1 MKEMKVGLALGGG
14 GARGLAHIGVV
25 DILHQEGI
33 PIDMIAGTSIGA
45 LVGAVYAQGKDC
57 GVVKD
62 VATSINLTKM
72 MSLAD
77 LALPKTGFIGGKG
90 IIKLLK
96 TVIGGDV
103 KFEDLEIP
111 LALVATDIM
120 SGEEVVIKKGSV
132 LEGIRASISL
142 PGIFTVVKWN
152 NRYLVDGGLV
162 NPVPVSVLKEMGAD
176 FIIAVNAIPDIGER
190 SNKMLKRKKQRSKAP
205 NIFNVLLQSLYIG
218 TYQLAKS
225 SLEGA
230 DIAIS
235 PNVVHLNPADFH
247 RAKEF
252 ITQGE
257 LAAKAAIPD
266 MKRKLS
272 QAQGYDTMTT

>member
-1 MKEMKVGLALGGG
+1 MTKRRVGLALGGG
-14 GARGLAHIGVV
+14 AARGLAHIGVV
-25 DILHQEGI
+25 DVLHQEGI

-57 GVVKD
+57 SVVKEL
-62 VATSINLTKM
+62 ATSINFTKM

-77 LALPKTGFIGGKG
+77 LALPKTGLLGGKG
-90 IIKLLK
+90 IIRLLK
-96 TVIGGDV
+96 TVIGSEV

-111 LALVATDIM
+111 LALVATDIIN
-120 SGEEVVIKKGSV
+120 GEEVVINQGSV
-132 LEGIRASISL
+132 LAGIRASISL

-162 NPVPVSVLKEMGAD
+162 NPVPVSVLKQMGAD
-176 FIIAVNAIPDIGER
+176 FTIAVNAIPDIGDR
-190 SNKMLKRKKQRSKAP
+190 SHKMLKGKKQRLKAP

-218 TYQLAKS
+218 TYHLARS

-235 PNVVHLNPADFH
+235 PQVVHLNPADFH

-252 ITQGE
+252 ILQGE
-257 LAAKAAIPD
+257 LAAKAAIPEI
-266 MKRKLS
+266 KSKLS
-272 QAQGYDTMTT
+272 QAEGYDTMII

>member
-1 MKEMKVGLALGGG
+1 MKVGLALGGG

-25 DILHQEGI
+25 DVLQKEGI
-33 PIDMIAGTSIGA
+33 PIDMIAGTSIGS
-45 LVGAVYAQGKDC
+45 LVGAVCAQGKDS
-57 GVVKD
+57 GVVKEL
-62 VATSINLTKM
+62 ATSINFTKM

-77 LALPKTGFIGGKG
+77 PALPKTGLLGGKRV
-90 IIKLLK
+90 IKLLK
-96 TVIGGDV
+96 TIIGSDT

-111 LALVATDIM
+111 LALLATDIM
-120 SGEEVVIKKGSV
+120 SGEEVVINQGSV
-132 LEGIRASISL
+132 LAGIRASISL

-152 NRYLVDGGLV
+152 DRYLVDGGLV
-162 NPVPVSVLKEMGAD
+162 NPVPVSVLKQMGAD

-190 SNKMLKRKKQRSKAP
+190 SNKMLKGKKQRSKAP
-205 NIFNVLLQSLYIG
+205 NIFNVLLQSLYIS

-235 PNVVHLNPADFH
+235 PQVVHLNPADFH

-252 ITQGE
+252 ILQGE
-257 LAAKAAIPD
+257 LAAKAAIPEI
-266 MKRKLS
+266 KRKLS
-272 QAQGYDTMTT
+272 

>member
-1 MKEMKVGLALGGG
+1 MKNRVAKSGKRKVGLALGGG
-14 GARGLAHIGVV
+14 AARGLAHIGVV
-25 DILHQEGI
+25 DVLQKEGI

-45 LVGAVYAQGKDC
+45 LVGAVCAQGKDC

-62 VATSINLTKM
+62 LAQSINLTKM

-77 LALPKTGFIGGKG
+77 LAIPKTGLIGGKRV
-90 IIKLLK
+90 IKLLK
-96 TVIGGDV
+96 TVIGSDV
-103 KFEDLEIP
+103 TFEDLEIP

-120 SGEEVVIKKGSV
+120 TGEEVVINQGSV

-162 NPVPVSVLKEMGAD
+162 NPVPVSVLKQMGAD
-176 FIIAVNAIPDIGER
+176 FIIAVNVIPDIGER
-190 SNKMLKRKKQRSKAP
+190 TRNMRRGKKQRSKAP

-218 TYQLAKS
+218 TYYLAKS

-235 PNVVHLNPADFH
+235 PKIAHINPADFH

-252 ITQGE
+252 ILQGE
-257 LAAKAAIPD
+257 LAAQASIPEI
-266 MKRKLS
+266 KRKLS
-272 QAQGYDTMTT
+272 